1 MQKALRHTVIIDF
14 SHYVQQKLLFLWFST
29 LEKYYAYLNH
39 HCEPV
44 PPHISIL
51 FVLDNAEGIETL
63 SLLILVIMFIE
74 SCFFGD
80 LSHVF
85 LNRVLA
91 PTVGAKDGTLT
102 LRAVTLVHPKRFFG
116 NKL

>member
-14 SHYVQQKLLFLWFST
+14 SHYVQRKLL
-29 LEKYYAYLNH
+29 Y
-39 HCEPV
+39 C
-44 PPHISIL
+44 
-51 FVLDNAEGIETL
+51 
-63 SLLILVIMFIE
+63 
-74 SCFFGD
+74 D
-80 LSHVF
+80 LSQVF

-102 LRAVTLVHPKRFFG
+102 LRDVTLVHPKKFFG